1 MDASGIGTSGVWMRV
16 RGAYSNMVWPV
27 EWPED
32 ISRSV
37 VSDKNPSDTITNSD
51 LEMAAIILQWLV
63 LGVYMCVSVD
73 ECILVTI

>member
-1 MDASGIGTSGVWMRV
+1 MDASGIGASGVWMSV
-16 RGAYSNMVWPV
+16 RGAYSNMVWRV